1 MKTRILY
8 VGTLID
14 LALIFEPDE
23 EPESDEVFQSMLNNN
38 NTKGMA
44 QRKEKSVEKEQPKRL
59 AILLRTMVNGYMLE
73 VNNEGYMYF
82 NAQSLLEGFLV
93 HVGMERL
100 EAMTK
105 EEIKTMV
112 EAVKDGSAIK
122 KLQAEVTELKNVIND
137 QKKEI
142 REQKRVIKDLKKE
155 LNIED

>member
-1 MKTRILY
+1 MKKT
-8 VGTLID
+8 
-14 LALIFEPDE
+14 
-23 EPESDEVFQSMLNNN
+23 EV
-38 NTKGMA
+38 
-44 QRKEKSVEKEQPKRL
+44 KEQASKRI
-59 AILLRTMVNGYMLE
+59 ALLVRTMVNGYMLE

-82 NAQSLLEGFLV
+82 NAHSLLEGFLV

-100 EAMTK
+100 ETMTK
-105 EEIKTMV
+105 EEIKEMV
-112 EAVKDGSAIK
+112 NSIKDGSAVK